1 MSTVQN
7 GVLMGAQGEWC
18 GEGEKDSD
26 PLLEYSCTILA
37 WISLWREL
45 SERYKDAPRKAK
57 VVDRSYE
64 RWEKMSVPV

>member
-37 WISLWREL
+37 
-45 SERYKDAPRKAK
+45 
-57 VVDRSYE
+57 
-64 RWEKMSVPV
+64 